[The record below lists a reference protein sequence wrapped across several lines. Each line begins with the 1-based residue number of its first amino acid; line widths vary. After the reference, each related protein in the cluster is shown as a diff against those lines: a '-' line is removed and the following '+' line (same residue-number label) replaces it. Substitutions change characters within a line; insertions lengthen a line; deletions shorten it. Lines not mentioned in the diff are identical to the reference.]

1 MMITLHHNDVWLQF
15 NTFNIHREVSIEWCK
30 CLSPTV
36 TLQYHTKL
44 RIENR
49 LRNVKLDPKE
59 IKTLTS
65 IDISYNHLIS
75 IDSARKCKRTN
86 YDDDHNEWEKNS
98 SHPSIYS
105 LKSFILIT
113 KTSIYLLLYRFSYA
127 TQTMLIYSK
136 YLIPCFKHYFRDN
149 SQIQYRLC
157 PIWPNS
163 A

>member
-1 MMITLHHNDVWLQF
+1 MMITLHQNDVWLQF
-15 NTFNIHREVSIEWCK
+15 NTFNVYREVSIEWCK
-30 CLSPTV
+30 CLSSTV

-44 RIENR
+44 RIDNR

-75 IDSARKCKRTN
+75 IDSTRKRNRTN

-98 SHPSIYS
+98 SHPSICS